1 MYCTKCGTLAK
12 EGDYYCRKCGAV
24 VDHDGLDQVTS
35 FPPVRR
41 DSFAVPA
48 DAEIPAPG
56 DETKNWMAWLSLLLS
71 VAGLLLFFTVL
82 PGFFAGML
90 GIFFGIYARK
100 SQRKKTAAAGLIISI
115 IAVTCSVATG
125 VLFIYYMRSFAAD
138 PTAIIYGIERIF
150 DLPYLF

>member
-24 VDHDGLDQVTS
+24 VDHSGLEQVTS

-41 DSFAVPA
+41 DSFSSPA
-48 DAEIPAPG
+48 DLNIPVPG
-56 DETKNWMAWLSLLLS
+56 DETRNWMAWLSLLLS

-100 SQRKKTAAAGLIISI
+100 SQKKKTAAAGLIISI
-115 IAVTCSVATG
+115 IAVTCSVAAG
-125 VLFIYYMRSFAAD
+125 ILVIYYMRSFVAD
-138 PTAIIYGIERIF
+138 TSAFIYEIER
-150 DLPYLF
+150 LF